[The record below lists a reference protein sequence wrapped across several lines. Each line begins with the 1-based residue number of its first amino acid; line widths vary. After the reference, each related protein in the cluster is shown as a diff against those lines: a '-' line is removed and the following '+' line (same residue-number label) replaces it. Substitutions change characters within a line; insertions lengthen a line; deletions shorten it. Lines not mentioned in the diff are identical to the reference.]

1 MLYGQAEVPARF
13 FFQQFVKGSDLIFSN
28 LIASLVL
35 IAFEVWAWLQTNNI
49 KTAKKAAVQPST
61 FPRIMIIGMAVFT
74 VILLIQSL
82 IKLISMKADD
92 PLAEKAETMN
102 LFRDKGVL
110 AALVVIL
117 LCVGYV
123 YLFKSLGYVVVSF
136 LLCAIIMWMIGLRS
150 PVKLILISLL
160 VPLGMWLIFYKMLQ
174 VNIPMGWL
182 QFLKDLVVL
191 IHDHC
196 QVDRHDLQAE
206 LFHQFALI
214 EDDGAEGLRSRRLR
228 APDRP

>member
-1 MLYGQAEVPARF
+1 MEIKKTQTKA
-13 FFQQFVKGSDLIFSN
+13 FSN

-49 KTAKKAAVQPST
+49 KTAKKAAVQPSA

-74 VILLIQSL
+74 VILLVQSL
-82 IKLISMKADD
+82 IKLSSMKADD

-102 LFRDKGVL
+102 LFKDKGVL
-110 AALVVIL
+110 AALFVIL
-117 LCVGYV
+117 LCIGYV
-123 YLFKSLGYVVVSF
+123 FFFKSLGYVVVSF
-136 LLCAIIMWMIGLRS
+136 LLCGIIMWLIGLRN

-182 QFLKDLVVL
+182 QFLRDLA
-191 IHDHC
+191 DK
-196 QVDRHDLQAE
+196 
-206 LFHQFALI
+206 F
-214 EDDGAEGLRSRRLR
+214 
-228 APDRP
+228 

>member
-1 MLYGQAEVPARF
+1 MEVKKTQTKA
-13 FFQQFVKGSDLIFSN
+13 FSN

-49 KTAKKAAVQPST
+49 KTAKKATVQPST

-82 IKLISMKADD
+82 MKLSNMKPDD

-110 AALVVIL
+110 AALIVVL

-123 YLFKSLGYVVVSF
+123 YFFKSLGYVVVSF
-136 LLCAIIMWMIGLRS
+136 LLCAIIMWMIGLRN

-182 QFLKDLVVL
+182 QFLKDLVDK
-191 IHDHC
+191 I
-196 QVDRHDLQAE
+196 
-206 LFHQFALI
+206 
-214 EDDGAEGLRSRRLR
+214 
-228 APDRP
+228 

>member
-1 MLYGQAEVPARF
+1 MEVKKTQTKA
-13 FFQQFVKGSDLIFSN
+13 FSN

-82 IKLISMKADD
+82 MKLSNMKPDD

-110 AALVVIL
+110 AALIVVL

-123 YLFKSLGYVVVSF
+123 YFFKSLGYVVVSF
-136 LLCAIIMWMIGLRS
+136 LLCAIIMWMIGLRN

-182 QFLKDLVVL
+182 QFLRDLVDK
-191 IHDHC
+191 IN
-196 QVDRHDLQAE
+196 
-206 LFHQFALI
+206 F
-214 EDDGAEGLRSRRLR
+214 
-228 APDRP
+228 

>member
-1 MLYGQAEVPARF
+1 MEVKKTQTKA
-13 FFQQFVKGSDLIFSN
+13 FSN

-82 IKLISMKADD
+82 MKLSNMKPDD
-92 PLAEKAETMN
+92 LLAEKAETMN

-110 AALVVIL
+110 AALIVVL

-123 YLFKSLGYVVVSF
+123 YFFKSLGYVVVSF
-136 LLCAIIMWMIGLRS
+136 LLCAIIMWMIGLRN

-182 QFLKDLVVL
+182 QFLKDLVDK
-191 IHDHC
+191 I
-196 QVDRHDLQAE
+196 
-206 LFHQFALI
+206 
-214 EDDGAEGLRSRRLR
+214 
-228 APDRP
+228 

>member
-1 MLYGQAEVPARF
+1 MEIKKTQTKA
-13 FFQQFVKGSDLIFSN
+13 FSN

-35 IAFEVWAWLQTNNI
+35 VAFEIWAWLQTNNI

-82 IKLISMKADD
+82 IKLGNMKADD

-160 VPLGMWLIFYKMLQ
+160 VPLGLWLIFYKMLQ

-182 QFLKDLVVL
+182 QFLRDLVDK
-191 IHDHC
+191 IN
-196 QVDRHDLQAE
+196 
-206 LFHQFALI
+206 F
-214 EDDGAEGLRSRRLR
+214 
-228 APDRP
+228 

>member
-1 MLYGQAEVPARF
+1 MEVKKTQTKA
-13 FFQQFVKGSDLIFSN
+13 FSN

-82 IKLISMKADD
+82 IKLSSMKADD

-110 AALVVIL
+110 AALIVIL

-174 VNIPMGWL
+174 VNIPMGCL
-182 QFLKDLVVL
+182 QFLRDLVDK
-191 IHDHC
+191 IN
-196 QVDRHDLQAE
+196 
-206 LFHQFALI
+206 F
-214 EDDGAEGLRSRRLR
+214 
-228 APDRP
+228 

>member
-1 MLYGQAEVPARF
+1 MEVKKTQTKA
-13 FFQQFVKGSDLIFSN
+13 FSN

-82 IKLISMKADD
+82 MKLSNMKPDD

-110 AALVVIL
+110 AALIVVL

-123 YLFKSLGYVVVSF
+123 YFFKSLGYVVVSF

-182 QFLKDLVVL
+182 QFLRDLVDK
-191 IHDHC
+191 IN
-196 QVDRHDLQAE
+196 
-206 LFHQFALI
+206 F
-214 EDDGAEGLRSRRLR
+214 
-228 APDRP
+228 

>member
-1 MLYGQAEVPARF
+1 MEIKKTHTKA
-13 FFQQFVKGSDLIFSN
+13 FSN

-82 IKLISMKADD
+82 IKLSAMKADD
-92 PLAEKAETMN
+92 PLAERAETMN

-110 AALVVIL
+110 AAIGVIL
-117 LCVGYV
+117 LCVLYV

-136 LLCAIIMWMIGLRS
+136 FLCGIIMWIIGLRS

-182 QFLKDLVVL
+182 QFLKELVDK
-191 IHDHC
+191 I
-196 QVDRHDLQAE
+196 
-206 LFHQFALI
+206 
-214 EDDGAEGLRSRRLR
+214 
-228 APDRP
+228 